1 MYNTHIS
8 PYTTKPPVEQA
19 EVREGQVLS
28 KMKYSMHHFDQFTF
42 CSFEGS
48 DNGNYAYAQQK

>member
-8 PYTTKPPVEQA
+8 PYTTKPVEQA

-28 KMKYSMHHFDQFTF
+28 KMKYSMHHF
-42 CSFEGS
+42 EGS